1 MIDNLD
7 FVLYIIRVLFSDSK
21 KLENRYIISYIFLVF
36 VMDKWV
42 FMILQIFIL
51 YSFFV
56 FHCSGYENY
65 CQKWKLECV
74 KNTSITSKVSE
85 DLKIQDSKKCK
96 LKNRFYEGRNQS
108 SARYVI
114 LVITNSKQFIPTFR
128 SIFQENRHQR
138 ASNILIIKLRET
150 CHDLIKR
157 VVLSLLLDEN
167 SLNSGEIATCC
178 WQFCYINR
186 NIQA

>member
-1 MIDNLD
+1 
-7 FVLYIIRVLFSDSK
+7 
-21 KLENRYIISYIFLVF
+21 
-36 VMDKWV
+36 MDKSV

-56 FHCSGYENY
+56 FHCSGYKNY
-65 CQKWKLECV
+65 CQEWKLECV

-96 LKNRFYEGRNQS
+96 LKNRFYEGWNQS

-138 ASNILIIKLRET
+138 ASNILIIKMRGL
-150 CHDLIKR
+150 CDDLIKR
-157 VVLSLLLDEN
+157 VILTLLLGENSGEDRYILLAVLLYQQKHSNLVHYLNLLLLDEIPII
-167 SLNSGEIATCC
+167 SSSTEELRYEDISRIS
-178 WQFCYINR
+178 
-186 NIQA
+186 